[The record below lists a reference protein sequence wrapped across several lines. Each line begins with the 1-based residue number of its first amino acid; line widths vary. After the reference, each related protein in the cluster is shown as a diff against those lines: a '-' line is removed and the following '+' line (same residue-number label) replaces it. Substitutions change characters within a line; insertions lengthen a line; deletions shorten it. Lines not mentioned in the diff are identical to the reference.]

1 VSVGRDWQICNLEL
15 QAEDKLKTLGRLL
28 TIPLFLVAI
37 SAAALAETH
46 SNPAFVKLKSLA
58 GHWEGK
64 DEQGNA
70 AKTKIEA
77 VVSGTAVM
85 ETLSMAGME
94 DMVTLYSADGDSVAL
109 VHYCP
114 TNNQPRMR
122 ATPGTGPVQ
131 ELDFVFKDAGNLAT
145 PETGHQH
152 RLVMRFEDENHMTE
166 SWTWRQNGK
175 DSVMTVHF
183 TRVKKAN

>member
-1 VSVGRDWQICNLEL
+1 MRTVVRPVSISL
-15 QAEDKLKTLGRLL
+15 
-28 TIPLFLVAI
+28 ILFAI
-37 SAAALAETH
+37 AAATFGQTH
-46 SNPAFVKLKSLA
+46 TNPGFLKLKSLA
-58 GHWEGK
+58 GNWEGK
-64 DEQGNA
+64 DEQGNV
-70 AKTKIEA
+70 AKSRIET

-94 DMVTLYSADGDSVAL
+94 DMISLYSADGDSVAM

-122 ATPGTGPVQ
+122 ATPASRSVK
-131 ELDFVFKDAGNLAT
+131 ELDFVFRDAGNLSR
-145 PETGHQH
+145 PETGHQQ
-152 RLVMRFEDENHMTE
+152 RLVMRFEDENHLAE

-175 DSVMTVHF
+175 DSVMTIHL

>member
-1 VSVGRDWQICNLEL
+1 MKSVV
-15 QAEDKLKTLGRLL
+15 RLL
-28 TIPLFLVAI
+28 AIPLFLAAI
-37 SAAALAETH
+37 AAVVLGETR

-58 GHWEGK
+58 GNWQGK

-70 AKTKIEA
+70 AKSRIET

-94 DMVTLYSADGDSVAL
+94 DMITLYSADGDSVAL

-122 ATPGTGPVQ
+122 ATPGAGPVK
-131 ELDFVFKDAGNLAT
+131 ELDFAFKDAGNLAT
-145 PETGHQH
+145 PETGHQQ

-175 DSVMTVHF
+175 DSVMTIHF

>member
-1 VSVGRDWQICNLEL
+1 M
-15 QAEDKLKTLGRLL
+15 KTLVRFF
-28 TIPLFLVAI
+28 TIPLLFAAI
-37 SAAALAETH
+37 AAATPGDTR

-58 GHWEGK
+58 GNWEGK

-70 AKTKIEA
+70 ATSKMET

-85 ETLSMAGME
+85 ETLTMTGME

-109 VHYCP
+109 IHYCP

-122 ATPGTGPVQ
+122 ATPGPGPLK

-145 PETGHQH
+145 PETGHQQ
-152 RLVMRFEDENHMTE
+152 RLVLRFEDENHMTE

-175 DSVMTVHF
+175 DSVMTIHF